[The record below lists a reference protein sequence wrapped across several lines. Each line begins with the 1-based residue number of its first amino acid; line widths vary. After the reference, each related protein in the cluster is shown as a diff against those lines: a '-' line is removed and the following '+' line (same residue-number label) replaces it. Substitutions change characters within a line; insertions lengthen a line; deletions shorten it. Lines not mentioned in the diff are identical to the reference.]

1 MANLLKG
8 KDVAIS
14 INDRS
19 KKEVEILKQ
28 KGITPTLAI
37 VRVGNKESDL
47 SYEKGAIKRASEV
60 GVEIK
65 SIVLDETVDYD
76 LFYSTIEQLNN
87 DNSIHGILLLRPIP
101 NHLDNE
107 KARLSIKPQK
117 DVDGC
122 CNGSLSGIFTNTNLG
137 FPPCTAQAA
146 IEILDYYN
154 IDVKGKNVVVLGR
167 SLVVG
172 KPLSMML
179 LNRNATVTICHT
191 KTENIESISS
201 KADIVVASIGKA
213 ELLNK
218 EYFSNNQTI
227 IDVGISWNETKQKLC
242 GDVLF
247 DEVEPIVKN
256 ITPVPGG
263 VGSVTTSVLMSHV
276 IEAAKQLNW
285 LSNQFFYPY
294 Y

>member
-65 SIVLDETVDYD
+65 SIVLDKTVDYD

-122 CNGSLSGIFTNTNLG
+122 SNGSLSGIFTNTYLG

-276 IEAAKQLNW
+276 IEAAKQLN
-285 LSNQFFYPY
+285 
-294 Y
+294 